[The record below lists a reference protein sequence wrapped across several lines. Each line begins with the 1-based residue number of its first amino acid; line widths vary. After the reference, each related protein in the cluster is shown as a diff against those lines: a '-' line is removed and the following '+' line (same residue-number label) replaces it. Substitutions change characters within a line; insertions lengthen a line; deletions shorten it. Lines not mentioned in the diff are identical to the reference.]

1 MRKILLVGKVND
13 ILRSLND
20 ALSEEFQVQLS
31 APDTNMVLSI
41 TELSKPDLIIIS
53 LIGSGDIVTSLFD
66 RINHEHRRIPV
77 ITIGNKVEVMR
88 FAPYFVSGQFE
99 NLERPVDNDTVVK
112 AVKRRIQ
119 MEQAVAGTFNPDSS
133 FESTF
138 DEGLLESAQSAM
150 AAAGI
155 PIQSGKKLIMIVDD
169 NAGTL
174 RSLKSM
180 LDTKYEVVVCTSG
193 VKALTM
199 IGKRHP
205 DLILLDYE
213 MPVCDGRQTLEMIR
227 ADEDICNIP
236 VIFLT
241 GVDDRAHIQAV
252 LALRP
257 AGYMLK
263 PPVASKLFDAIE
275 KAIGK

>member
-99 NLERPVDNDTVVK
+99 NLERPVDNDTVVL
-112 AVKRRIQ
+112 RHR
-119 MEQAVAGTFNPDSS
+119 
-133 FESTF
+133 
-138 DEGLLESAQSAM
+138 LH
-150 AAAGI
+150 
-155 PIQSGKKLIMIVDD
+155 
-169 NAGTL
+169 TL
-174 RSLKSM
+174 R
-180 LDTKYEVVVCTSG
+180 
-193 VKALTM
+193 
-199 IGKRHP
+199 
-205 DLILLDYE
+205 
-213 MPVCDGRQTLEMIR
+213 
-227 ADEDICNIP
+227 
-236 VIFLT
+236 FT
-241 GVDDRAHIQAV
+241 GT
-252 LALRP
+252 
-257 AGYMLK
+257 
-263 PPVASKLFDAIE
+263 
-275 KAIGK
+275 